1 MFEIKVETEFVREI
15 LC

>member
-1 MFEIKVETEFVREI
+1 MFEIKVETEFVRKM